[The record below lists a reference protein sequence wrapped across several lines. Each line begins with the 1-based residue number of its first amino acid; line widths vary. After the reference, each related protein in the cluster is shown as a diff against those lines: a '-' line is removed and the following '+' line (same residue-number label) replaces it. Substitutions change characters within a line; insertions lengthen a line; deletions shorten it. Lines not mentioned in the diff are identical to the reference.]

1 MRHFIIDGN
10 NLIGKIS
17 SLHKLQQ
24 KDKQSSRE
32 KLAFILESYF
42 RGKPNNKVSLHL
54 DGFPGQSIKVQNIKI
69 IYSGKKTADDEIKSQ
84 IEHDKN
90 PRTIIVI
97 SSDRNLKDF
106 ASVCRCDWI
115 SSEDFAKDI
124 MNRSPEDEEKQRQD
138 ELNNDND
145 EFKKL
150 FGA

>member
-1 MRHFIIDGN
+1 MHFIIDGN
-10 NLIGKIS
+10 NLIGKIG
-17 SLHKLQQ
+17 SLQNLQK

-42 RGKPNNKVSLHL
+42 HSKPNNKVSLHY
-54 DGFPGQSIKVQNIKI
+54 DGFEGQSIRLQRIRI
-69 IYSGKKTADDEIKSQ
+69 IYSGKRTADDEIKSQ

-90 PRTIIVI
+90 PRTLIVI

-106 ASVCRCDWI
+106 ASVCRCDWM

-124 MNRSPEDEEKQRQD
+124 MNRSPEDEEKQRQN

-145 EFKKL
+145 EFKRL
-150 FGA
+150 FDA

>member
-10 NLIGKIS
+10 NLIGKIA

-42 RGKPNNKVSLHL
+42 QGKPNNKVSLHY
-54 DGFPGQSIKVQNIKI
+54 DGFEGQSIRLQRIRI
-69 IYSGKKTADDEIKSQ
+69 IYSGKRTADDEIKSQ
-84 IEHDKN
+84 IEQEKN
-90 PRTIIVI
+90 RRTIIVI

-106 ASVCRCDWI
+106 ASVCGCDCM
-115 SSEDFAKDI
+115 SCEDFAKDI
-124 MNRSPEDEEKQRQD
+124 MNRSPEDEEKQRQN

-145 EFKKL
+145 EFKRL
-150 FGA
+150 FNA

>member
-10 NLIGKIS
+10 NLIGKIG

-106 ASVCRCDWI
+106 ASVCCCDWI

-138 ELNNDND
+138 ELNHDND

>member
-17 SLHKLQQ
+17 SLRQIQQ

-42 RGKPNNKVSLHL
+42 HGKPNNKVSLHL
-54 DGFPGQSIKVQNIKI
+54 DGFLNQIIRVQNIKI
-69 IYSGKKTADDEIKSQ
+69 IYSGNKTADDEIKSQ
-84 IEHDKN
+84 IENDKN
-90 PRTIIVI
+90 PRTLIVI

-106 ASVCRCDWI
+106 ARVCGCEWI
-115 SSEDFAKDI
+115 SSEDFAKSI
-124 MNRSPEDEEKQRQD
+124 TNRSPDDEEKQRQD
-138 ELNNDND
+138 ELNND

-150 FGA
+150 FDA